1 MVFYYTTQLPTLVTP
16 HSVEP
21 RVLNATPALARQE
34 ARIIAQAG
42 MPGAVTVAT
51 NMAGRGTDILLGGAP
66 KWCTLMA
73 LENLLLPSIIDAS
86 T

>member
-1 MVFYYTTQLPTLVTP
+1 
-16 HSVEP
+16 
-21 RVLNATPALARQE
+21 
-34 ARIIAQAG
+34 

-73 LENLLLPSIIDAS
+73 LENLLLPSLLDAGALG
-86 T
+86 TPG